1 MKKHDEGYTI
11 PLVLV
16 VMVIMILVASLVLA
30 NSLQTAQNQQE
41 AILQMKDKYAAEG
54 KIEILVAQLMN
65 SNGFADLVAESENKA
80 VKAVVESICDG
91 IYETENT
98 TKFIKS
104 MPAAEDEFKLT
115 TAESSDIS
123 EFEYRFIVTS
133 QYGNVKIETQILYKG
148 KIAQSGTKFSITPS
162 ELTYETYQIG
172 GATE

>member
-54 KIEILVAQLMN
+54 KIEILVAQL
-65 SNGFADLVAESENKA
+65 LQESEYTSMTEISENA
-80 VKAVVESICDG
+80 VHNELITLCASAGVTLADTTVTNEAGETVIEAPQYSLVDG
-91 IYETENT
+91 VLTYIFTVNAEQNT
-98 TKFIKS
+98 TKITTQL
-104 MPAAEDEFKLT
+104 KLECKIEKD
-115 TAESSDIS
+115 ASSDAD
-123 EFEYRFIVTS
+123 V
-133 QYGNVKIETQILYKG
+133 VKTP
-148 KIAQSGTKFSITPS
+148 KI
-162 ELTYETYQIG
+162 TYNTYQIG